1 LQGIVQINV
10 ERQLARSL
18 ATGFGEFE
26 VRNELKTDAEAQ
38 AELERIGR

>member
-1 LQGIVQINV
+1 VGVVNSNV

-38 AELERIGR
+38 EALEKIP